1 MKQIIFI
8 LCVTVILVCSH
19 QHKKAEFIGIWDL
32 VSVTDIKTGEVE
44 FPEDDDKEFVQVN
57 SDSIYLSWDDTYSWT
72 IVGDSILIDGL
83 ISVYIKELNANE
95 LVVEYEFFGGQRVN
109 LIKRD

>member
-8 LCVTVILVCSH
+8 LCITVIFGCSH
-19 QHKKAEFIGIWDL
+19 QHKKGELLGTWDL
-32 VSVTDIKTGEVE
+32 VSVTDITTGEVE
-44 FPEDDDKEFVQVN
+44 FPEDDDKDFVQVN